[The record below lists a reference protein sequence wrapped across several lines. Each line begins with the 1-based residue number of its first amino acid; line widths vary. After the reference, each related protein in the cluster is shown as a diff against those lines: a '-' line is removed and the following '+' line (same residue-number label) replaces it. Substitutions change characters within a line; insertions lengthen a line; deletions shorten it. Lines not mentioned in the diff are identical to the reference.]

1 MPPRKPSKGLSVID
15 GEVLQHW
22 VYTEVTQG
30 AGAEPATAFLK
41 KERGF

>member
-1 MPPRKPSKGLSVID
+1 MPSRKPSKGLSVID

-22 VYTEVTQG
+22 GCKEVTQG
-30 AGAEPATAFLK
+30 AGGEPATAFLK